1 MREADTGAF
10 FALLDDVA
18 ALLQRPNT
26 APMTPT
32 AKGMFFRALAAY
44 PLEAVRA
51 ALDAHVKDPQRG
63 RFMPLPADV
72 IAQLQGAAADDGRP
86 GPEEGWAIALR
97 SRDEADTVVWTEEIA
112 QARGI
117 ALPLLEAGDEVGAR
131 MAFKEAYGRLVAEAR
146 NCGKAPAWS
155 ASLGFDPRL
164 RRVALEAAVQAN
176 RLPRS
181 DAYQLSGPVSEPVLL
196 LGEAMGAP
204 AHVIES
210 LRALA
215 NRIRAGTA
223 APSADALAKADT
235 QERQAETAERVERY
249 AAERGMTL

>member
-44 PLEAVRA
+44 PLEDVRA

-86 GPEEGWAIALR
+86 GPEEAWAIALR
-97 SRDEADTVVWTEEIA
+97 SHDEADTVVWTEEIA
-112 QARGI
+112 QARAI
-117 ALPLLEAGDEVGAR
+117 ARPLMDAGDEVGAR
-131 MAFKEAYGRLVAEAR
+131 MAFKEAYSRLVAEAR
-146 NCGKAPAWS
+146 NAGKAPAWS

-164 RRVALEAAVQAN
+164 RQVALDAAVQAN

-181 DAYQLSGPVSEPVLL
+181 DAYQLSAPVSAPLLL

-204 AHVIES
+204 AHVIAS

-215 NRIRAGTA
+215 DRIRAGTD
-223 APSADALAKADT
+223 APSADVVAKAET
-235 QERQAETAERVERY
+235 QQRQAETAERVERY
-249 AAERGMTL
+249 AAARGLSV